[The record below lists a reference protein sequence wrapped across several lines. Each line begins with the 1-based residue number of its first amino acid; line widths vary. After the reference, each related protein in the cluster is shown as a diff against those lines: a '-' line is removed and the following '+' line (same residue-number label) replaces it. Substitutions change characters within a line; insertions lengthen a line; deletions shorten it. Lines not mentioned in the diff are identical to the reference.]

1 MFCFQYPF
9 GTADFRVNGTGEN
22 MCVIFDRF
30 FHLRHPLQNFF
41 PGACKGGFFRFMFKA
56 FDEFFQTFDFFLL
69 LFPCFGLKGVFFLFL
84 RLKRGVISNIAVQF
98 PVLKFPDG
106 ICRAVQEKAVMGYH
120 NDSSRI
126 TAQIIFQP
134 FNGLYIQM
142 VGRFIQQQE
151 IRFLQKQTD
160 HCDFSLFAS
169 GKLFKPLLFIFL
181 CKTKA
186 GKDPV
191 VFLLPCETLPVPFI
205 RTGAAFQKFFFHR
218 DGQIGKCLLGQK
230 TGGCLSGSIDFRGNT
245 FIVPVK
251 CQFTGKKSKQGSLTA
266 SVSTDDGN
274 FFVSADFKMKMGQN
288 RLTADA

>member
-1 MFCFQYPF
+1 
-9 GTADFRVNGTGEN
+9 
-22 MCVIFDRF
+22 
-30 FHLRHPLQNFF
+30 
-41 PGACKGGFFRFMFKA
+41 
-56 FDEFFQTFDFFLL
+56 
-69 LFPCFGLKGVFFLFL
+69 
-84 RLKRGVISNIAVQF
+84 
-98 PVLKFPDG
+98 
-106 ICRAVQEKAVMGYH
+106 MGYH

-191 VFLLPCETLPVPFI
+191 VFLLPCETLPVPYP
-205 RTGAAFQKFFFHR
+205 GQGQLSEVLFQ
-218 DGQIGKCLLGQK
+218 
-230 TGGCLSGSIDFRGNT
+230 
-245 FIVPVK
+245 P
-251 CQFTGKKSKQGSLTA
+251 
-266 SVSTDDGN
+266 
-274 FFVSADFKMKMGQN
+274 
-288 RLTADA
+288 